1 MISKA
6 SDQISKLRVQP
17 IFGDIGMSVQ
27 FIQSKII
34 RQMFEGDKK
43 IYWTIIVWM
52 FKAKI
57 EMFALLSRSILRYN
71 HGRHTTGIMMFIW
84 TISMLLAFNSGDKIG
99 YLLSFIPFGSP
110 LLLINMSWMQFQEII
125 WFQTTSESIALWIGI
140 FSFFQLIHVIRIY
153 LEVGNKDDHMKRGA
167 SWIYMPFSRSK
178 IISEFHVQCLIEP
191 ILIAS
196 IGYLIWINTG
206 DMFFLILACTSGFC
220 LFLQEFLDG
229 SYRYLN
235 SRF

>member
-6 SDQISKLRVQP
+6 SDHISRLRVQP
-17 IFGDIGMSVQ
+17 IFGDIGMTVQ

-57 EMFALLSRSILRYN
+57 EMFALLSRAILRYN
-71 HGRHTTGIMMFIW
+71 HGRHTTGILMFLW

-99 YLLSFIPFGSP
+99 YLLSFVPFGSP

-125 WFQTTSESIALWIGI
+125 WFQTTSGSIAIWIGI
-140 FSFFQLIHVIRIY
+140 FSFFQLIHVVRIY
-153 LEVGNKDDHMKRGA
+153 LEVGNINDHMKRGD
-167 SWIYMPFSRSK
+167 SWIYLIFSRSK
-178 IISEFHVQCLIEP
+178 TISEFHIQCFIEP

-196 IGYLIWINTG
+196 IGYLVFVITG
-206 DMFFLILACTSGFC
+206 DLFFLILACTSASC

-229 SYRYLN
+229 SNRYLN